1 MKKLTL
7 GIVLTFIALNS
18 YAIKINGVVKTLHYM
33 NPNDTVMVAD
43 NVGQKAWLRVL
54 YNENMCLIDSNRSNA
69 FGIVKSGKYILQG
82 YSTSGSITLTPF
94 EIKTK
99 LLPPPVS
106 IGMFSFCNATE
117 DTFFMQI
124 SKPSDYNK
132 FMQGS
137 FSWYFS
143 NGIQTNNWGVEWQ
156 YPTALV
162 GNYKYTCLDKN
173 GNLFKSPNTYITCGN
188 RYFEPT
194 SVNKVLTMLNE
205 QGYICYDTLGR
216 EVVPYVGG
224 YFILSRQ
231 GITKP
236 IFVLTNE

>member
-1 MKKLTL
+1 MKKLIT
-7 GIVLTFIALNS
+7 GIVLTFIALNV

-33 NPNDTVMVAD
+33 NPNDTVMVSD

-54 YNENMCLIDSNRSNA
+54 YNESMCLIDSNRSNS
-69 FGIVKSGKYILQG
+69 FGIIKSGKYILQG

-99 LLPPPVS
+99 LLPPPTVV
-106 IGMFSFCNATE
+106 GLFSFCNNTE

-132 FMQGS
+132 FMSGS

-156 YPTALV
+156 FPTALV

-173 GNLFKSPNTYITCGN
+173 GNLFKSPNAYVTCGN
-188 RYFEPT
+188 RQVEMMR
-194 SVNKVLTMLNE
+194 VDDVLVLLNA
-205 QGYICYDTLGR
+205 GAMCYDMTGR
-216 EVVPYVGG
+216 EVVPVIGMCYV
-224 YFILSRQ
+224 LSMQ
-231 GITKP
+231 GVAKTIMITK
-236 IFVLTNE
+236 